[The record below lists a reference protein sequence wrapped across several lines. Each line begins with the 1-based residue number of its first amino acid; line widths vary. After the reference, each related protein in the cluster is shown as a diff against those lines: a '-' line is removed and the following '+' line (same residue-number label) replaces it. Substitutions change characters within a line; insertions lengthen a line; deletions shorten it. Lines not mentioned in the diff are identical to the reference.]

1 MCEVVK
7 ATLLWEAYLH
17 VYAGFSSKD
26 YIMSNQATKA
36 PGFFSSIKHAVGGAA
51 HATHRGT
58 KLVASSFE
66 TAELMLI
73 PLQAEAIT
81 DALEALQGTSFEE
94 FRKQKADLL
103 G

>member
-1 MCEVVK
+1 M
-7 ATLLWEAYLH
+7 AT
-17 VYAGFSSKD
+17 KP
-26 YIMSNQATKA
+26 ATANASQQDKA
-36 PGFFSSIKHAVGGAA
+36 PGFFSSLKHAVHGAA

-58 KLVASSFE
+58 RLVSSSFE

-81 DALEALQGTSFEE
+81 DALEALNGTSLED
-94 FRKQKADLL
+94 FRRQKADLL

>member
-1 MCEVVK
+1 M
-7 ATLLWEAYLH
+7 ATA
-17 VYAGFSSKD
+17 KT
-26 YIMSNQATKA
+26 NTNATATAKA

-81 DALEALQGTSFEE
+81 DALEALQGTSLEE

>member
-1 MCEVVK
+1 MVK
-7 ATLLWEAYLH
+7 ASLLWEAYLH
-17 VYAGFSSKD
+17 VCAGFSSKD

-81 DALEALQGTSFEE
+81 DAMEALQGKTLEQ
-94 FRKQKADLL
+94 FRQDKMDLL

>member
-1 MCEVVK
+1 
-7 ATLLWEAYLH
+7 
-17 VYAGFSSKD
+17 
-26 YIMSNQATKA
+26 MSTQATKA

-81 DALEALQGTSFEE
+81 DALEALQGKTLEQ
-94 FRKQKADLL
+94 FRQDKMDLL

>member
-1 MCEVVK
+1 M
-7 ATLLWEAYLH
+7 T
-17 VYAGFSSKD
+17 KD
-26 YIMSNQATKA
+26 TT
-36 PGFFSSIKHAVGGAA
+36 PGFFSSIKHATSGAA

-58 KLVASSFE
+58 RLLAATFE

-81 DALEALQGTSFEE
+81 DALEALDGMSLDD
-94 FRKQKADLL
+94 FRTQKANLL